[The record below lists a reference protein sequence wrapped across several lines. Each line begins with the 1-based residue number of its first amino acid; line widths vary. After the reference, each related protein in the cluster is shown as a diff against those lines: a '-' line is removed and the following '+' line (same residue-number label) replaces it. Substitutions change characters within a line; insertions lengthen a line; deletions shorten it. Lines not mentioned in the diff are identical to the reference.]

1 MSTIAT
7 TVLKSIRT
15 SAVTL
20 PRQLAPT
27 VGQGPSKVIFR
38 AGSLPAG
45 CDGDFAVG
53 QAIVFGNLFFVEN
66 AGYRPATAPPAT
78 RAIIM
83 PFGRINAFVG
93 LVEAMEEPL
102 ESTGSLG
109 HTEQIA
115 KTEVIGEFQNF
126 WSSPRQTAIIGDSTV
141 LALHESEDLED
152 DAESIQRA
160 PSTVSPSEP
169 ESILRALN

>member
-1 MSTIAT
+1 MRDQSNLAGVGLYLHREGPNLGKPCVLISFLESFMSTSST
-7 TVLKSIRT
+7 TSLKSIRT

-27 VGQGPSKVIFR
+27 VGPSPSGVIFR

-83 PFGRINAFVG
+83 PPAER
-93 LVEAMEEPL
+93 
-102 ESTGSLG
+102 ES
-109 HTEQIA
+109 
-115 KTEVIGEFQNF
+115 
-126 WSSPRQTAIIGDSTV
+126 
-141 LALHESEDLED
+141 
-152 DAESIQRA
+152 
-160 PSTVSPSEP
+160 
-169 ESILRALN
+169 

>member
-1 MSTIAT
+1 MTF
-7 TVLKSIRT
+7 
-15 SAVTL
+15 

-27 VGQGPSKVIFR
+27 VGQGPSEVIFR

-93 LVEAMEEPL
+93 LVEATEEPP
-102 ESTGSLG
+102 ESTGSPG
-109 HTEQIA
+109 DTEPIA
-115 KTEVIGEFQNF
+115 ETEEVREFQNF
-126 WSSPRQTAIIGDSTV
+126 WSSP
-141 LALHESEDLED
+141 
-152 DAESIQRA
+152 
-160 PSTVSPSEP
+160 
-169 ESILRALN
+169 

>member
-1 MSTIAT
+1 MTF
-7 TVLKSIRT
+7 
-15 SAVTL
+15 

-27 VGQGPSKVIFR
+27 VGQGPSEVIFR

-93 LVEAMEEPL
+93 LVEATEEP
-102 ESTGSLG
+102 
-109 HTEQIA
+109 
-115 KTEVIGEFQNF
+115 
-126 WSSPRQTAIIGDSTV
+126 P
-141 LALHESEDLED
+141 
-152 DAESIQRA
+152 
-160 PSTVSPSEP
+160 
-169 ESILRALN
+169 